1 MEPPAATLDF
11 AGGTVLKVLRECSG
25 ATKLVLFTITEI
37 TDNCSKPKDRQS
49 HFVKWNYDYSLNPKE
64 GQSIIE
70 I

>member
-1 MEPPAATLDF
+1 MEPPAAILDF
-11 AGGTVLKVLRECSG
+11 AGGMTLKVLRECLG

-37 TDNCSKPKDRQS
+37 TDNCSEPKGQS
-49 HFVKWNYDYSLNPKE
+49 HFVKWNYAYSLNPKE